1 MAGKFQ
7 PLDQNFA
14 IVKANGLPTEYFIR
28 WAQQRQI
35 DITTAVTFG
44 DLANIHVI
52 AGVGL
57 TGGGSIDADVTVDL
71 EDTAVVVG
79 TYGDATHSAQIT
91 IDQQGRIT
99 NAVDVAISGGGGG
112 SSGEAS
118 LTPPA
123 LAAYTWINQGSASAV
138 DNGNG
143 ISMTVPN
150 PGSTQIRALAKV
162 MAAGDFDVKIRIKGI
177 TNGAV
182 TPTFGLFLQNNA
194 SGKILLLGYE
204 PAGNTLY
211 FQRWSGVTAFN
222 SAVASR
228 AIVPAFNWF
237 RATRVGTTIE
247 FFFSLDGLDW
257 KSMGTELE
265 ATYTGTIDRV
275 GFSANVNNTST
286 ANFVVQSV
294 TGL

>member
-79 TYGDATHSAQIT
+79 TYGDATHSPQIT

-99 NAVDVAISGGGGG
+99 SAVDVAISGGGGG
-112 SSGEAS
+112 STGEAS
-118 LTPPA
+118 LTPPT
-123 LAAYTWINQGSASAV
+123 LAAYTWLNQGTASAV

-143 ISMTVPN
+143 ISLLAPSA
-150 PGSTQIRALAKV
+150 GSTQVRALYKTI
-162 MAAGDFDVKIRIKGI
+162 AAGDFDVKIRIKGI
-177 TNGAV
+177 TNGLG
-182 TPTFGLFLQNNA
+182 TPAFGMLCQNSG
-194 SGKILLLGYE
+194 SGKLLLMAYE
-204 PAGNTLY
+204 PSANNLY
-211 FQRWSGVTAFN
+211 FQRWNSVTSFN
-222 SAVASR
+222 SQISVR
-228 AIVPAFNWF
+228 GVYPAFNWF
-237 RATRVGTTIE
+237 RVTRVGTTITYYL
-247 FFFSLDGLDW
+247 SVDGLDW
-257 KSMGTELE
+257 TSIGTEAE
-265 ATYTGTIDRV
+265 GTFSGTIDRI
-275 GFSANVNNTST
+275 GFSANINNTSV
-286 ANFVVQSV
+286 AQFVCQSV

>member
-7 PLDQNFA
+7 PLNQEFA

-57 TGGGSIDADVTVDL
+57 AGGGSIDADVTVDL
-71 EDTAVVVG
+71 EDTAVIVG

-118 LTPPA
+118 LTPPT
-123 LAAYTWINQGSASAV
+123 LAAYTWLNQGTASAV

-143 ISMTVPN
+143 ISLFAPSA
-150 PGSTQIRALAKV
+150 GSTQVRALYKTI
-162 MAAGDFDVKIRIKGI
+162 AAGDFDVKIRIKGI
-177 TNGAV
+177 TNGLG
-182 TPTFGLFLQNNA
+182 TPAFGMLCQNSG
-194 SGKILLLGYE
+194 SGKLLLMAYE
-204 PAGNTLY
+204 PSANNLY
-211 FQRWSGVTAFN
+211 FQRWNSVTSFN
-222 SAVASR
+222 SQISVR
-228 AIVPAFNWF
+228 GVYPAFNWF
-237 RATRVGTTIE
+237 RVTRVGTTITYYL
-247 FFFSLDGLDW
+247 SVDGLDW
-257 KSMGTELE
+257 TSIGTEAE
-265 ATYTGTIDRV
+265 GTFSGTIDRI
-275 GFSANVNNTST
+275 GFSANINNTSV
-286 ANFVVQSV
+286 AQFVCQSV